1 MSVEAAPSSVKDAL
15 RPLVAAN
22 YRTRH
27 RKPAECGP
35 GTSLISFTFDD
46 FPASAYRVGGRIVAD
61 AGASATFYASTAP
74 GAPGPLV
81 TGDLEG
87 LVADGHELGCHTHRH
102 LRIGDVPL
110 RTYERDVLDNM
121 AALRSL
127 VPGIALDSFSYPYGS
142 ATLRS
147 QHRIGRHF
155 ASSRGTLDG
164 INRGAFDLNHLHGTR
179 VYHHVGNL
187 VALGDMI
194 DDTAENGG
202 WLIFYTHDVDGDPG
216 EFGCT
221 PGDLEYLVDRAVDSG
236 ARLVNVRDAVALL
249 RPDLV
254 SVRLERRPGSTEDR

>member
-1 MSVEAAPSSVKDAL
+1 MEAAPSSVKDAF

-22 YRTRH
+22 YRARH
-27 RKPAECGP
+27 RKPAECGS
-35 GTSLISFTFDD
+35 GTSLVSFTFDD
-46 FPASAYRVGGRIVAD
+46 FPASAYRVGGKIVAET
-61 AGASATFYASTAP
+61 GAAATFYASTAE

-81 TGDLEG
+81 TADLEG

-110 RTYERDVLDNM
+110 RTYERDVLANI

-127 VPGIALDSFSYPYGS
+127 VPGVALDSFSYPYGS

-164 INRGAFDLNHLHGTR
+164 INRGAFDLNHLRGTR

-187 VALGDMI
+187 AFLGDLI
-194 DDTAENGG
+194 DDTAANGG
-202 WLIFYTHDVDGDPG
+202 WLIFYTHDVDDDPG

-221 PGDLEYLVDRAVDSG
+221 PGDLEYLVTRAVDAG
-236 ARLVNVRDAVALL
+236 TRLVSVRDAVGLL

-254 SVRLERRPGSTEDR
+254 RASTERGSGSTGDR